1 MSPGLRRGGWLNT
14 VQKTLTCTTVGT
26 KIPPFISANVARLE
40 IGDKIFFQ
48 VRTLAACG
56 KTEPKPHARLHRTRS
71 NGMGLRSEMGLLG

>member
-1 MSPGLRRGGWLNT
+1 MPQIKVPVKVDGLDVSPGLRRGGWLNT

-48 VRTLAACG
+48 VRTRCVQQ
-56 KTEPKPHARLHRTRS
+56 
-71 NGMGLRSEMGLLG
+71 N